1 MKRDALAGVS
11 FFIYK
16 ESPKRKSKRRAQ
28 QKQEH
33 DGVDERDDEHTPA
46 EEQSAFEREVK
57 GELHFFGPSQKFF
70 WTFFKKSFKIFFAG
84 HVYDDAIQKMTATRC
99 AICCVL

>member
-57 GELHFFGPSQKFF
+57 GELHFFGLLP
-70 WTFFKKSFKIFFAG
+70 KIFLDFF
-84 HVYDDAIQKMTATRC
+84 QK
-99 AICCVL
+99 IF